1 MDKKKGEKGE
11 KGKKKKKELGK
22 KGVLMWGYN
31 RILARYNLITGC
43 EV

>member
-22 KGVLMWGYN
+22 KGGFDVG
-31 RILARYNLITGC
+31 I
-43 EV
+43 